1 MATPKGKTNDEWLE
15 TDILI
20 IGAGMAG
27 LTAGVELRRTG
38 LDVQVIDKGRGVGGR
53 LASRRIADATFD
65 HGAQFFTARDP
76 RFAAAVDGWIE
87 AGVVEEW
94 WRDSRASPE
103 GHSRWRGSPSMTAVA
118 KHLARDLDVL
128 LGKRALSLHLEGE
141 TWAARLED
149 GETIAAPAVLITA
162 PVPQSLE
169 LLAAAGAE
177 LPAETRAL
185 LESIEYEPC
194 IAVLAALDGPVRL
207 PPPGGLHPT
216 ESPIA
221 WIADNQMKGVSAT
234 PAVTIHAAPEFS
246 ALNWDRDRQSCGQE
260 LLDAAG
266 EWLGANV
273 TEFQVHGWLYSKPVD
288 GQEDPCLIL
297 RESPPLVIAG
307 DAFGGPRVEGAALSG
322 WAAAGVLTEMCR
334 QSG

>member
-1 MATPKGKTNDEWLE
+1 MATPKDKTNDNWLE

-20 IGAGMAG
+20 VGAGMAG
-27 LTAGVELRRTG
+27 LTAGVELRRSG
-38 LDVQVIDKGRGVGGR
+38 FDVLVIDKGRGVGGR

-94 WRDSRASPE
+94 WRDPRASPE

-118 KHLARDLDVL
+118 KHLARDLEVL

-141 TWAARLED
+141 TWAAHLED

-169 LLAAAGAE
+169 LLVAGGAE

-194 IAVLAALDGPVRL
+194 IAVLAVLDGPVCL
-207 PPPGGLHPT
+207 PQPGGFLPT
-216 ESPIA
+216 EGPIA

-234 PAVTIHAAPEFS
+234 PAVTIHATPEFS

-334 QSG
+334 QFG